1 MARAKNKDLV
11 IVESPAKAR
20 TVARFLGND
29 YVVKASMG
37 HVRDLPKKTMGVD
50 IEKDF
55 RPTYEHVRGRE
66 SVIRDIKKAA
76 KSADKVYLATDP
88 DREGEAIS
96 WHMVEAAGLPQDSP
110 ALRRVVFHEI
120 TRPAIDEAFNDPRQI
135 DMQLVNAQ
143 QARRILD
150 RIVGYKLS
158 PVLWSKVR
166 RGLSA
171 GRVQS
176 VALRLIVDREREI
189 EAFKPVEYWSISV
202 DLSNQAG
209 NGSRPF
215 TANLQKIAGEK
226 GKASV
231 PNAERASAITT
242 DLRTASYRVAE
253 VKNREV
259 RQRPQPPFTTST
271 LQQEAARRLGFGAQ
285 RTMRVAQELY
295 EGIQL
300 GDGDPVGLIT
310 YMRTDSVNVAASA
323 LAEASKFIK
332 QKYGP
337 EFVGKP
343 RTYKTRARS
352 AQEAHEAIR
361 PTSAF
366 RTTAEMKKFLNR
378 DQLRLYDLVWKR
390 LIASQMKDAI
400 FDSTTVEIDAAAK
413 NGNGYTVRASGRV
426 MKFEGFR
433 IVYVEARDDEEES
446 NEKRLPRLSN
456 GEDLSLLDVK
466 SEQKF
471 TKPPPRFSEAMLI
484 RTLEEQGI
492 GRPSTYAS
500 IVGTIEQRE
509 YVSRENRRFKPTPL
523 GSAVSD
529 LLTENFPDIMD
540 PGFTAGMEERLDQ
553 IAEGRVEWVPMLGA
567 FYGPFDRQVEYAKE
581 HAARVDRS
589 KLVEK
594 SDEVCEKCERPM
606 VIRSG
611 RYGKFLSCSGFPEC
625 RNSRPIRIGTGVV
638 CPRCNEG
645 ELLEKK
651 NSRKRTFYG
660 CSTYPDCDFLTGR
673 RPLKVGCPVCG
684 GLLTMSGR
692 NMASCIECDFRG
704 PPPDP
709 VQTDQVPELAQV

>member
-1 MARAKNKDLV
+1 M

-20 TVARFLGND
+20 TVGRFLGD
-29 YVVKASMG
+29 KYVVKASMG
-37 HVRDLPKKTMGVD
+37 HVRDLPRKTMGVE
-50 IEKDF
+50 IESDF

-76 KSADKVYLATDP
+76 RTADNVYLATDP

-110 ALRRVVFHEI
+110 ALKRVVFHEI

-202 DLSNQAG
+202 DLSQQPA
-209 NGSRPF
+209 NGAKPF
-215 TANLQKIAGEK
+215 KANLQKIAGEK
-226 GKASV
+226 GRVNV
-231 PNAERASAITT
+231 PNAERANAITA
-242 DLRTASYRVAE
+242 DLRTAAYRVAE
-253 VKNREV
+253 VKTREV
-259 RQRPQPPFTTST
+259 KQRPQPPFTTST

-285 RTMRVAQELY
+285 RTMRIAQELY

-310 YMRTDSVNVAASA
+310 YMRTDSVNVASSA

-332 QKYGP
+332 EKYGP
-337 EFVGKP
+337 EFYGRT
-343 RTYKTRARS
+343 RTYKTRSRS

-361 PTSAF
+361 PTSVY
-366 RTTAEMKKFLNR
+366 RTNTTMKKFLNR
-378 DQLRLYDLVWKR
+378 DQSRLYDLIWKR
-390 LIASQMKDAI
+390 LVASQMKDAVL
-400 FDSTTVEIDAAAK
+400 DSTTVEIDAAAS
-413 NGNGYTVRASGRV
+413 NGNRYTVRASGRV

-433 IVYVEARDDEEES
+433 IVYVEARDEEEDS
-446 NEKRLPRLSN
+446 DEKRLPRLSN
-456 GEDLSLLDVK
+456 GEDLSLIKVN

-523 GSAVSD
+523 GTAVSD

-567 FYGPFDRQVEYAKE
+567 FYEPFDKQVEHAKE

-638 CPRCNEG
+638 CPRCGEG
-645 ELLEKK
+645 ELLEKR
-651 NSRKRTFYG
+651 NSKRRAFYG

-673 RPLKVGCPVCG
+673 RPLKEPCPECG

-692 NMASCIECDFRG
+692 NTATCVDCKFRG

-709 VQTDQVPELAQV
+709 VQSTPVPEMAEV

>member
-1 MARAKNKDLV
+1 MAKTKNKDLV

-20 TVARFLGND
+20 TVSRFLGNE

-55 RPTYEHVRGRE
+55 RPTYEEVRGRE

-76 KSADKVYLATDP
+76 RAADKVYLATDP

-110 ALRRVVFHEI
+110 SLKRVVFHEI

-189 EAFKPVEYWSISV
+189 EAFKPVEYWSIGV
-202 DLSNQAG
+202 DLSSQAAKS
-209 NGSRPF
+209 SRPF
-215 TANLQKIAGEK
+215 TANLQRIAGEK
-226 GKASV
+226 GRANV
-231 PNAERASAITT
+231 PNEERATAITA
-242 DLRTASYRVAE
+242 DLRTAAYRVAE
-253 VKNREV
+253 VKTREV
-259 RQRPQPPFTTST
+259 KQKPQPPFTTST

-285 RTMRVAQELY
+285 RTMRIAQELY
-295 EGIQL
+295 EGIQV
-300 GDGDPVGLIT
+300 GGGDPVGLIT
-310 YMRTDSVNVAASA
+310 YMRTDSVNVASSA

-332 QKYGP
+332 ERYGP
-337 EFVGKP
+337 EFYGRP

-361 PTSAF
+361 PTSAY
-366 RTTAEMKKFLNR
+366 RTTADVKKFLNR
-378 DQLRLYDLVWKR
+378 DQVRLYDLIWKR
-390 LIASQMKDAI
+390 LIASQMKDAVL
-400 FDSTTVEIDAAAK
+400 DSTTVEIDATAN
-413 NGNGYTVRASGRV
+413 NGNAYTVRASGRV

-433 IVYVEARDDEEES
+433 IVYVEARDDEED
-446 NEKRLPRLSN
+446 NDEKRLPRLSN
-456 GEDLSLLDVK
+456 GQDLSLIKVN

-523 GSAVSD
+523 GAAVSD

-567 FYGPFDRQVEYAKE
+567 FYEPFDKQVEHAKE

-638 CPRCNEG
+638 CPRCSKG
-645 ELLEKK
+645 ELLEKR
-651 NSRKRTFYG
+651 NSKRRAFYG

-673 RPLKVGCPVCG
+673 RPLKEGCPVCG

-692 NMASCIECDFRG
+692 NTASCVDCDFRG

-709 VQTDQVPELAQV
+709 VQSTPVPEMAEV

>member
-1 MARAKNKDLV
+1 MAKAKNKDLV

-20 TVARFLGND
+20 TVARFLGDN

-37 HVRDLPKKTMGVD
+37 HVRDLPRKTMGVD

-55 RPTYEHVRGRE
+55 EPTYEQVRGRE
-66 SVIRDIKKAA
+66 SIIREIKKAA
-76 KSADKVYLATDP
+76 KGAESVYLATDP

-96 WHMVEAAGLPQDSP
+96 WHMVEAVGLPQDSS
-110 ALRRVVFHEI
+110 ALKRVVFHEI
-120 TRPAIDEAFNDPRQI
+120 TRPAIEEAFNDPRQI

-202 DLSNQAG
+202 DLSGKGGA
-209 NGSRPF
+209 SAASFR
-215 TANLQKIAGEK
+215 ASLQRIAGEK
-226 GKASV
+226 GKAQV
-231 PNAERASAITT
+231 PNGERASAITA
-242 DLRTASYRVAE
+242 DLQVAAYRVSQ
-253 VKNREV
+253 VKTREI
-259 RQRPQPPFTTST
+259 RQKPQPPFTTST
-271 LQQEAARRLGFGAQ
+271 LQQEAARRLGLGAQ
-285 RTMRVAQELY
+285 RTMRIAQELY
-295 EGIQL
+295 EGIQV
-300 GDGDPVGLIT
+300 GEEDPLGLIT
-310 YMRTDSVNVAASA
+310 YMRTDSVNLAASA
-323 LAEASKFIK
+323 LDETNKFIK
-332 QKYGP
+332 GKYGP
-337 EFVGKP
+337 EFADKP
-343 RTYKTRARS
+343 RTYKTRSRS

-361 PTSAF
+361 PTSAY
-366 RTTAEMKKFLNR
+366 RTPADLKKFLSR
-378 DQLRLYDLVWKR
+378 DQLRLYDLIWKR
-390 LIASQMKDAI
+390 MVASQMKDAI
-400 FDSTTVEIDAAAK
+400 LDSTTAEIQAVAS
-413 NGNGYTVRASGRV
+413 NGKEYTVRAAGRV

-433 IVYVEARDDEEES
+433 IVYVEARDDEEE
-446 NEKRLPRLSN
+446 NDEKRLPKLSDDQ
-456 GEDLSLLDVK
+456 ELSLIKVN
-466 SEQKF
+466 SAQKF

-509 YVSRENRRFKPTPL
+509 YVSRESRRFKPTPL
-523 GSAVSD
+523 GAAVSD

-553 IAEGRVEWVPMLGA
+553 IAEGRVDWVPMLGE
-567 FYGPFDRQVEYAKE
+567 FYEPFDKQVQHARE

-589 KLVEK
+589 KLVEE

-625 RNSRPIRIGTGVV
+625 RNSRPIRIGTGIT
-638 CPRCNEG
+638 CPKCGKG
-645 ELLEKK
+645 ELLEKR
-651 NSRKRTFYG
+651 NSKSRTFYG
-660 CSTYPDCDFLTGR
+660 CATYPDCDFLTGR
-673 RPLKVGCPVCG
+673 RPLKESCPECG
-684 GLLTMSGR
+684 GLLTLSGR
-692 NMASCIECDFRG
+692 NTASCVDCKFRG

-709 VQTDQVPELAQV
+709 VQADQAPEMAEV

>member
-1 MARAKNKDLV
+1 MAKAKTKDLV

-20 TVARFLGND
+20 TVARFLGDN

-50 IEKDF
+50 IEQDF
-55 RPTYEHVRGRE
+55 QPTYEQVRGRE
-66 SVIRDIKKAA
+66 TVIRDIRKAA
-76 KSADKVYLATDP
+76 RAAEKVYLATDP

-96 WHMVEAAGLPQDSP
+96 WHMVEAVGLPQDSS
-110 ALRRVVFHEI
+110 ALKRVVFHEI

-189 EAFKPVEYWSISV
+189 EAFKPVEYWTISV
-202 DLSNQAG
+202 DLSGKTGESSN
-209 NGSRPF
+209 PF
-215 TANLQKIAGEK
+215 KANLQKIAGEK
-226 GKASV
+226 GKAQV
-231 PNAERASAITT
+231 PNEERANAITT
-242 DLRTASYRVAE
+242 DLRSATYRVSQ
-253 VKNREV
+253 VKTREI
-259 RQRPQPPFTTST
+259 RQKPQPPFTTST
-271 LQQEAARRLGFGAQ
+271 LQQEAARRLGYGAQ
-285 RTMRVAQELY
+285 RTMRIAQELY

-323 LAEASKFIK
+323 LAEANKFIK
-332 QKYGP
+332 EKYGP
-337 EFVGKP
+337 EFAGKP

-361 PTSAF
+361 PTSAY
-366 RTTAEMKKFLNR
+366 RTNTAMKKFLNR
-378 DQLRLYDLVWKR
+378 DQLRLYDLIWKR
-390 LIASQMKDAI
+390 MVASQMKDAI
-400 FDSTTVEIDAAAK
+400 LDSTTVEIAALAS
-413 NGNGYTVRASGRV
+413 NGNGYTVRAAGRV

-433 IVYVEARDDEEES
+433 IVYVEARDDEEE
-446 NEKRLPRLSN
+446 NGEKRLPKLSD
-456 GEDLSLLDVK
+456 GQDLSLIKVN

-509 YVSRENRRFKPTPL
+509 YVSRESRRFRPTPL
-523 GSAVSD
+523 GTAVSD

-567 FYGPFDRQVEYAKE
+567 FYGPFDKQVEHAKE

-625 RNSRPIRIGTGVV
+625 RNSRPIRIGTEVT
-638 CPRCNEG
+638 CPRCGEG
-645 ELLEKK
+645 ELLEKR
-651 NSRKRTFYG
+651 NSKRRAFYG

-673 RPLKVGCPVCG
+673 RPLKEGCPECG
-684 GLLTMSGR
+684 GLLTLSGR
-692 NMASCIECDFRG
+692 NSASCVDCKFRG
-704 PPPDP
+704 PPPEPVQADP
-709 VQTDQVPELAQV
+709 VPEMAEV

>member
-1 MARAKNKDLV
+1 M

-37 HVRDLPKKTMGVD
+37 HVRDLPRKTMGVD
-50 IEKDF
+50 IDKDF
-55 RPTYEHVRGRE
+55 RPTYEQVRGRE

-76 KSADKVYLATDP
+76 RAADKVYLATDP

-110 ALRRVVFHEI
+110 ALKRVVFHEI

-189 EAFKPVEYWSISV
+189 EAFTPVEYWSISV
-202 DLSNQAG
+202 DLSSEAA

-226 GKASV
+226 GRANV
-231 PNAERASAITT
+231 PNAERANAITA
-242 DLRTASYRVAE
+242 DLRTAAYRVAE
-253 VKNREV
+253 VKTREV
-259 RQRPQPPFTTST
+259 KQKPQPPFTTST

-285 RTMRVAQELY
+285 RTMRIAQELY

-323 LAEASKFIK
+323 LAEANKFIK
-332 QKYGP
+332 EKYGP
-337 EFVGKP
+337 EFVGRP
-343 RTYKTRARS
+343 RTYRTRSRS

-361 PTSAF
+361 PTSVY
-366 RTTAEMKKFLNR
+366 RTNTAMKKFLNR
-378 DQLRLYDLVWKR
+378 DQSRLYDLIWKR
-390 LIASQMKDAI
+390 LVASQMKDAI
-400 FDSTTVEIDAAAK
+400 LDSTTIEINATAS

-433 IVYVEARDDEEES
+433 IVYVEARDEEEE
-446 NEKRLPRLSN
+446 NGEKRLPRLSN
-456 GEDLSLLDVK
+456 GQDLSLIKVN

-471 TKPPPRFSEAMLI
+471 TKPPPRYSEAMLI

-509 YVSRENRRFKPTPL
+509 YVSREKRRFKPTPL
-523 GSAVSD
+523 GAAVSD

-553 IAEGRVEWVPMLGA
+553 IAEGQVEWVPMLGA
-567 FYGPFDRQVEYAKE
+567 FYGPFDRQVEHAKE

-638 CPRCNEG
+638 CPRCGEG
-645 ELLEKK
+645 ELLEKR
-651 NSRKRTFYG
+651 NSKRRAFYG

-673 RPLKVGCPVCG
+673 RPLKEPCPECG

-692 NMASCIECDFRG
+692 NSASCVDCKFRG

-709 VQTDQVPELAQV
+709 VQANPVPELAEV

>member
-1 MARAKNKDLV
+1 M
-11 IVESPAKAR
+11 
-20 TVARFLGND
+20 
-29 YVVKASMG
+29 
-37 HVRDLPKKTMGVD
+37 KT
-50 IEKDF
+50 
-55 RPTYEHVRGRE
+55 R
-66 SVIRDIKKAA
+66 
-76 KSADKVYLATDP
+76 
-88 DREGEAIS
+88 
-96 WHMVEAAGLPQDSP
+96 
-110 ALRRVVFHEI
+110 
-120 TRPAIDEAFNDPRQI
+120 
-135 DMQLVNAQ
+135 
-143 QARRILD
+143 
-150 RIVGYKLS
+150 
-158 PVLWSKVR
+158 
-166 RGLSA
+166 
-171 GRVQS
+171 
-176 VALRLIVDREREI
+176 
-189 EAFKPVEYWSISV
+189 
-202 DLSNQAG
+202 
-209 NGSRPF
+209 
-215 TANLQKIAGEK
+215 
-226 GKASV
+226 
-231 PNAERASAITT
+231 
-242 DLRTASYRVAE
+242 E
-253 VKNREV
+253 VK
-259 RQRPQPPFTTST
+259 QRPQPPFTTST

-285 RTMRVAQELY
+285 RTMRIAQELY

-323 LAEASKFIK
+323 LAEANKFIK
-332 QKYGP
+332 EKYGP
-337 EFVGKP
+337 EFVGRP
-343 RTYKTRARS
+343 RTYRTRSRS

-361 PTSAF
+361 PTSVY
-366 RTTAEMKKFLNR
+366 RTNTAMKKFLNR
-378 DQLRLYDLVWKR
+378 DQSRLYDLIWKR
-390 LIASQMKDAI
+390 LVASQMKDAI
-400 FDSTTVEIDAAAK
+400 LDSTTIEINATAS

-433 IVYVEARDDEEES
+433 IVYVEARDEEEE
-446 NEKRLPRLSN
+446 NGEKRLPRLSN
-456 GEDLSLLDVK
+456 GQDLSLIKVN

-471 TKPPPRFSEAMLI
+471 TKPPPRYSEAMLI

-523 GSAVSD
+523 GAAVSD

-567 FYGPFDRQVEYAKE
+567 FYEPFDKQVEHAKE

-638 CPRCNEG
+638 CPRCGEG
-645 ELLEKK
+645 ELLEKR
-651 NSRKRTFYG
+651 NSKRRAFYG

-673 RPLKVGCPVCG
+673 RPLKEPCPECG

-692 NMASCIECDFRG
+692 NTASCVDCKFRG

-709 VQTDQVPELAQV
+709 VQANPVPELAEV

>member
-1 MARAKNKDLV
+1 MAKAKNKDLV

-20 TVARFLGND
+20 TVARFLGDD

-37 HVRDLPKKTMGVD
+37 HVRDLPKKKMGVD
-50 IEKDF
+50 IDSDF
-55 RPTYEHVRGRE
+55 QPTYEQVRGRE

-76 KSADKVYLATDP
+76 RAADRVYLATDP

-96 WHMVEAAGLPQDSP
+96 WHMVEAAGLRQDSP
-110 ALRRVVFHEI
+110 ALKRVVFHEI
-120 TRPAIDEAFNDPRQI
+120 TRPAIDEAFNDPRRI

-189 EAFKPVEYWSISV
+189 EAFTPVEYWSIAV
-202 DLSNQAG
+202 DLSGQAG
-209 NGSRPF
+209 DKSLPF
-215 TANLQKIAGEK
+215 KANLQRIAGEK
-226 GKASV
+226 GRAKV
-231 PNAERASAITT
+231 PDRERANAITA
-242 DLRTASYRVAE
+242 DLRTAVYRVAE
-253 VKNREV
+253 VKTREV
-259 RQRPQPPFTTST
+259 RQKPQPPFTTST

-285 RTMRVAQELY
+285 RTMRIAQELY

-323 LAEASKFIK
+323 LAEANKFIK
-332 QKYGP
+332 EKYGP
-337 EFVGKP
+337 EFAGKP
-343 RTYKTRARS
+343 RTYRTKSRS
-352 AQEAHEAIR
+352 AQEAHEAVR
-361 PTSAF
+361 PTSAY
-366 RTTAEMKKFLNR
+366 RTIDRMKKFLSR
-378 DQLRLYDLVWKR
+378 DQIRLYDLIWKR
-390 LIASQMKDAI
+390 MIASQMKDAVL
-400 FDSTTVEIDAAAK
+400 DATTVEIDAAAR
-413 NGNGYTVRASGRV
+413 NGNGYTVRATGRV

-433 IVYVEARDDEEES
+433 IVYVEARDEDEE
-446 NEKRLPRLSN
+446 NGDNRLPKLSN
-456 GEDLSLLDVK
+456 GQDLSLIEVH

-471 TKPPPRFSEAMLI
+471 TKPPPRYAEAMLI

-509 YVSRENRRFKPTPL
+509 YVTRENRRFKPTPL
-523 GSAVSD
+523 GVAVSD

-553 IAEGRVEWVPMLGA
+553 IAEGQVEWVPMLGA
-567 FYGPFDRQVEYAKE
+567 FYGPFDKQVEHAKE

-625 RNSRPIRIGTGVV
+625 RNSRPIRIGTGVT
-638 CPRCNEG
+638 CPRCSEG
-645 ELLEKK
+645 ELLEKR
-651 NSRKRTFYG
+651 NSKKRAFYG

-673 RPLKVGCPVCG
+673 RPLKVGCPECG
-684 GLLTMSGR
+684 GLLTVSGR
-692 NMASCIECDFRG
+692 NSASCVDCKFRG
-704 PPPDP
+704 PPPEP
-709 VQTDQVPELAQV
+709 VQTEQAPEMAEV

>member
-1 MARAKNKDLV
+1 MPSRPGESWTESSDTSSAR
-11 IVESPAKAR
+11 SCGAR
-20 TVARFLGND
+20 C
-29 YVVKASMG
+29 
-37 HVRDLPKKTMGVD
+37 
-50 IEKDF
+50 E
-55 RPTYEHVRGRE
+55 
-66 SVIRDIKKAA
+66 
-76 KSADKVYLATDP
+76 
-88 DREGEAIS
+88 EAC
-96 WHMVEAAGLPQDSP
+96 
-110 ALRRVVFHEI
+110 
-120 TRPAIDEAFNDPRQI
+120 RPAAFSRWRYGSSSTASGKSRLSSRSSTGPS
-135 DMQLVNAQ
+135 ASTCP
-143 QARRILD
+143 AR
-150 RIVGYKLS
+150 
-158 PVLWSKVR
+158 P
-166 RGLSA
+166 A
-171 GRVQS
+171 
-176 VALRLIVDREREI
+176 
-189 EAFKPVEYWSISV
+189 
-202 DLSNQAG
+202 

-226 GKASV
+226 GRANV
-231 PNAERASAITT
+231 PNADRANAITA
-242 DLRTASYRVAE
+242 DLQTAAYRVAE
-253 VKNREV
+253 VKTREV
-259 RQRPQPPFTTST
+259 KQRPQPPFTTST

-285 RTMRVAQELY
+285 RTMRIAQELY

-323 LAEASKFIK
+323 LAEANKFIK
-332 QKYGP
+332 EKYGP
-337 EFVGKP
+337 EFAGKP
-343 RTYKTRARS
+343 RTYRTRSRS

-361 PTSAF
+361 PTSVY
-366 RTTAEMKKFLNR
+366 RTNTTMKKSLNR
-378 DQLRLYDLVWKR
+378 DQGRLYDLIWKR
-390 LIASQMKDAI
+390 LVASQMKDAVL
-400 FDSTTVEIDAAAK
+400 DSTTVEIDATAS

-433 IVYVEARDDEEES
+433 IVYVEARDEEEDS
-446 NEKRLPRLSN
+446 DEKRLPRLSN
-456 GEDLSLLDVK
+456 GQDLSLIKVN

-523 GSAVSD
+523 GAAVSD

-567 FYGPFDRQVEYAKE
+567 FYEPFDKQVEHAKE

-638 CPRCNEG
+638 CPRCGEG
-645 ELLEKK
+645 ELLEKR
-651 NSRKRTFYG
+651 NSKRRAFYG

-673 RPLKVGCPVCG
+673 RPLKEPCPECG

-692 NMASCIECDFRG
+692 NTASCVDCKFRG
-704 PPPDP
+704 PPPDT
-709 VQTDQVPELAQV
+709 VQSNPVPEMAEV

>member
-1 MARAKNKDLV
+1 M

-20 TVARFLGND
+20 TVARFLGDD

-37 HVRDLPKKTMGVD
+37 HVRDLPKKKMGVD
-50 IEKDF
+50 IDSDF
-55 RPTYEHVRGRE
+55 QPTYEQVRGRE

-76 KSADKVYLATDP
+76 RAADKVYLATDP

-96 WHMVEAAGLPQDSP
+96 WHMVEAAGLRQDSP
-110 ALRRVVFHEI
+110 ALKRVVFHEI
-120 TRPAIDEAFNDPRQI
+120 TRPAIDEAFNDPRRI

-189 EAFKPVEYWSISV
+189 EAFTPVEYWSIAV
-202 DLSNQAG
+202 DLSGQVG
-209 NGSRPF
+209 DKSLPF
-215 TANLQKIAGEK
+215 KANLRRIAGEK
-226 GKASV
+226 GRAKV
-231 PNAERASAITT
+231 PDRERADAITA
-242 DLRTASYRVAE
+242 DLRTAAYRVAE
-253 VKNREV
+253 VKTREV
-259 RQRPQPPFTTST
+259 RQKPQPPFTTST

-285 RTMRVAQELY
+285 RTMRIAQELY

-323 LAEASKFIK
+323 LAEANKFVK
-332 QKYGP
+332 EKYGP
-337 EFVGKP
+337 EFAGKP
-343 RTYKTRARS
+343 RTYRTKSRS
-352 AQEAHEAIR
+352 AQEAHEAVR
-361 PTSAF
+361 PTSAY
-366 RTTAEMKKFLNR
+366 RTIDRMKKFLSR
-378 DQLRLYDLVWKR
+378 DQIRLYDLIWKR
-390 LIASQMKDAI
+390 MIASQMKDALL
-400 FDSTTVEIDAAAK
+400 DATTVEIDAAAR
-413 NGNGYTVRASGRV
+413 NGNGYTVRATGRV

-433 IVYVEARDDEEES
+433 IVYVEARDEDEE
-446 NEKRLPRLSN
+446 NGDNRLPKLSN
-456 GEDLSLLDVK
+456 GQDLSLIEVH

-471 TKPPPRFSEAMLI
+471 TKPPPRYAEAMLI

-509 YVSRENRRFKPTPL
+509 YVTRENRRFKPTPL
-523 GSAVSD
+523 GVAVSD

-553 IAEGRVEWVPMLGA
+553 IAEGQVEWVPMLGA
-567 FYGPFDRQVEYAKE
+567 FYGPFDKQVEHAKE

-625 RNSRPIRIGTGVV
+625 RNSRPIRIGTGVT
-638 CPRCNEG
+638 CPRCSEG
-645 ELLEKK
+645 ELLEKR
-651 NSRKRTFYG
+651 NSKKRAFYG

-673 RPLKVGCPVCG
+673 RPLKVGCPECG
-684 GLLTMSGR
+684 GLLTVSGR
-692 NMASCIECDFRG
+692 NSASCVDCKFRG
-704 PPPDP
+704 PPPEP
-709 VQTDQVPELAQV
+709 VQTEQAPEMAEV

>member
-1 MARAKNKDLV
+1 MAKAKNKDLV

-20 TVARFLGND
+20 TVARFLGDD

-37 HVRDLPKKTMGVD
+37 HVRDLPKKKMGVD
-50 IEKDF
+50 IDSDF
-55 RPTYEHVRGRE
+55 QPTYEQVRGRE

-76 KSADKVYLATDP
+76 RAADKVYLATDP

-96 WHMVEAAGLPQDSP
+96 WHMVEAAGLRQDSP
-110 ALRRVVFHEI
+110 ALKRVVFHEI
-120 TRPAIDEAFNDPRQI
+120 TRPAIDEAFNDPRRI

-189 EAFKPVEYWSISV
+189 EAFTPVEYWSIAV
-202 DLSNQAG
+202 DLSGQVG
-209 NGSRPF
+209 DKSLPF
-215 TANLQKIAGEK
+215 KANLRRIAGEK
-226 GKASV
+226 GRAKV
-231 PNAERASAITT
+231 PDRERADAITA
-242 DLRTASYRVAE
+242 DLRTAAYRVAE
-253 VKNREV
+253 VKTREV
-259 RQRPQPPFTTST
+259 RQKPQPPFTTST

-285 RTMRVAQELY
+285 RTMRIAQELY

-323 LAEASKFIK
+323 LAEANKFVK
-332 QKYGP
+332 EKYGP
-337 EFVGKP
+337 EFAGKP
-343 RTYKTRARS
+343 RTYRTKSRS
-352 AQEAHEAIR
+352 AQEAHEAVR
-361 PTSAF
+361 PTSAY
-366 RTTAEMKKFLNR
+366 RTIDRMKKFLSR
-378 DQLRLYDLVWKR
+378 DQIRLYDLIWKR
-390 LIASQMKDAI
+390 MIASQMKDALL
-400 FDSTTVEIDAAAK
+400 DATTVEIDAAAR
-413 NGNGYTVRASGRV
+413 NGNGYTVRATGRV

-433 IVYVEARDDEEES
+433 IVYVEARDEDEE
-446 NEKRLPRLSN
+446 NGDNRLPKLSN
-456 GEDLSLLDVK
+456 GQDLSLIEVH

-471 TKPPPRFSEAMLI
+471 TKPPPRYAEAMLI

-509 YVSRENRRFKPTPL
+509 YVTRENRRFKPTPL
-523 GSAVSD
+523 GVAVSD

-553 IAEGRVEWVPMLGA
+553 IAEGQVEWVPMLGA
-567 FYGPFDRQVEYAKE
+567 FYGPFDKQVEHAKE

-625 RNSRPIRIGTGVV
+625 RNSRPIRIGTGVT
-638 CPRCNEG
+638 CPRCSEG
-645 ELLEKK
+645 ELLEKR
-651 NSRKRTFYG
+651 NSKKRAFYG

-673 RPLKVGCPVCG
+673 RPLKVGCPECG
-684 GLLTMSGR
+684 GLLTVSGR
-692 NMASCIECDFRG
+692 NSASCVDCKFRG
-704 PPPDP
+704 PPPEP
-709 VQTDQVPELAQV
+709 VQTEQAPEMAEV

>member
-1 MARAKNKDLV
+1 MAKTKNKDLV

-50 IEKDF
+50 IDKDF

-110 ALRRVVFHEI
+110 SLRRVVFHEI

-202 DLSNQAG
+202 DLSDETGDGA
-209 NGSRPF
+209 RAF
-215 TANLQKIAGEK
+215 RANLQKIAGEK

-231 PNAERASAITT
+231 PNAERASAITA

-271 LQQEAARRLGFGAQ
+271 LQQEAARRLGYGAQ
-285 RTMRVAQELY
+285 RTMRIAQELY

-323 LAEASKFIK
+323 LAETNKFIK
-332 QKYGP
+332 EKYGP
-337 EFVGKP
+337 EFAGKP

-361 PTSAF
+361 PTSSY
-366 RTTAEMKKFLNR
+366 RTTDVVKKFLNR
-378 DQLRLYDLVWKR
+378 DQTRLYDLIWKR
-390 LIASQMKDAI
+390 LVASQMKDAI
-400 FDSTTVEIDAAAK
+400 FDSTTLDIEAVAG
-413 NGNGYTVRASGRV
+413 NGNGYTVRATGRV

-433 IVYVEARDDEEES
+433 IVYVEARDDEEE
-446 NEKRLPRLSN
+446 NDDKRLPRLTN
-456 GEDLSLLDVK
+456 DQVLSLVNVN

-553 IAEGRVEWVPMLGA
+553 IAEGQVEWVPMLGA
-567 FYGPFDRQVEYAKE
+567 FYGPFDRQVEHAKE

-638 CPRCNEG
+638 CPRCSEG

-673 RPLKVGCPVCG
+673 RPLKEGCPECG

-692 NMASCIECDFRG
+692 NTASCIDCDFRG

>member
-1 MARAKNKDLV
+1 M

-37 HVRDLPKKTMGVD
+37 HVRDLPRKTMGVD
-50 IEKDF
+50 IDKDF
-55 RPTYEHVRGRE
+55 RPTYEQVRGRE

-76 KSADKVYLATDP
+76 RAADKVYLATDP

-110 ALRRVVFHEI
+110 ALKRVVFHEI

-189 EAFKPVEYWSISV
+189 EAFTPVEYWSISV
-202 DLSNQAG
+202 DLSSEAA

-226 GKASV
+226 GRANV
-231 PNAERASAITT
+231 PNAERANAITA
-242 DLRTASYRVAE
+242 DLQKAAYRVAE
-253 VKNREV
+253 VKTREV
-259 RQRPQPPFTTST
+259 KQKPQPPFTTST

-285 RTMRVAQELY
+285 RTMRIAQELY

-323 LAEASKFIK
+323 LAEANKFIK
-332 QKYGP
+332 EKYGP
-337 EFVGKP
+337 EFVGRP
-343 RTYKTRARS
+343 RTYRTRSRS

-361 PTSAF
+361 PTSVY
-366 RTTAEMKKFLNR
+366 RTNTAMKKFLNR
-378 DQLRLYDLVWKR
+378 DQSRLYDLIWKR
-390 LIASQMKDAI
+390 LVASQMKDAI
-400 FDSTTVEIDAAAK
+400 LDSTTIEIDAAAS

-433 IVYVEARDDEEES
+433 IVYVEARDEEEE
-446 NEKRLPRLSN
+446 NGEKRLPRLSN
-456 GEDLSLLDVK
+456 GQDLSLIKVN

-471 TKPPPRFSEAMLI
+471 TKPPPRYSEAMLI

-523 GSAVSD
+523 GAAVSD

-567 FYGPFDRQVEYAKE
+567 FYGPFDKQVEHAKE

-638 CPRCNEG
+638 CPRCGEG
-645 ELLEKK
+645 ELLEKR
-651 NSRKRTFYG
+651 NSKRRAFYG

-673 RPLKVGCPVCG
+673 RPLKEPCPECG

-692 NMASCIECDFRG
+692 NSASCVDCKFRG

-709 VQTDQVPELAQV
+709 VQANPVPEMAEV

>member
-1 MARAKNKDLV
+1 M

-37 HVRDLPKKTMGVD
+37 HVRDLPRKTMGVD
-50 IEKDF
+50 IDKDF
-55 RPTYEHVRGRE
+55 RPTYEQVRGRE

-76 KSADKVYLATDP
+76 RAADKVYLATDP

-110 ALRRVVFHEI
+110 ALKRVVFHEI

-189 EAFKPVEYWSISV
+189 EAFTPVEYWSIGV
-202 DLSNQAG
+202 DLSSEAA

-226 GKASV
+226 GRANV
-231 PNAERASAITT
+231 PNAERANAITA
-242 DLRTASYRVAE
+242 DLRTAAYRVAE
-253 VKNREV
+253 VKTREV
-259 RQRPQPPFTTST
+259 KQRPQPPFTTST

-285 RTMRVAQELY
+285 RTMRIAQELY

-323 LAEASKFIK
+323 LAEANKFIK
-332 QKYGP
+332 EKYGP
-337 EFVGKP
+337 EFVGRP
-343 RTYKTRARS
+343 RTYRTRSRS

-361 PTSAF
+361 PTSVY
-366 RTTAEMKKFLNR
+366 RTNTAMKKFLNR
-378 DQLRLYDLVWKR
+378 DQSRLYDLIWKR
-390 LIASQMKDAI
+390 LVASQMKDAI
-400 FDSTTVEIDAAAK
+400 LDSTTIEINATAS

-433 IVYVEARDDEEES
+433 IVYVEARDEEEE
-446 NEKRLPRLSN
+446 NGEKRLPRLSN
-456 GEDLSLLDVK
+456 GQDLSLIKVN

-471 TKPPPRFSEAMLI
+471 TKPPPRYSEAMLI

-523 GSAVSD
+523 GAAVSD

-567 FYGPFDRQVEYAKE
+567 FYEPFDKQVEHAKE

-638 CPRCNEG
+638 CPRCGEG
-645 ELLEKK
+645 ELLEKR
-651 NSRKRTFYG
+651 NSKRRAFYG

-673 RPLKVGCPVCG
+673 RPLKEPCPECG

-692 NMASCIECDFRG
+692 NTASCVDCKFRG

-709 VQTDQVPELAQV
+709 VQANPVPELAEV